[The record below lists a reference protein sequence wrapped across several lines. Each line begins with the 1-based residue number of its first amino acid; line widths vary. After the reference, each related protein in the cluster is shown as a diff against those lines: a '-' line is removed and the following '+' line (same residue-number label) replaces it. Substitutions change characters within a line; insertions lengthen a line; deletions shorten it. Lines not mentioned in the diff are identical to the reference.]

1 MKILFIIFACLP
13 LTSIAQNIGVGDP
26 VPNTKLSVQ
35 GSETSLNGLNAGI
48 KLRNTASTNAW
59 YIRAGAT
66 GTATVANGLS
76 IGDNTTYHVQLTN
89 TGFLGLGIVP
99 TATLHV
105 NGGFKI
111 ESTNVLE
118 FGAGIANK
126 EVNAGKIMY
135 NGFGTNTL
143 AIVGA
148 GNTVGTRRI
157 TLFAEGGTFL
167 KGSLFAE
174 GISFLDGGFIASG
187 LAATNGLLQVNGEL
201 NTAGTNSVHMLPI
214 CMGVVGQF
222 GEVVGGTGNFTV
234 SYNPTTYDKDI
245 TITGETYTNQGYI
258 TIITNIREYAGIHFA
273 MTNAVDGK
281 LRVSQA
287 TTGFGGNTP
296 TNAAFHFVVYKL

>member
-1 MKILFIIFACLP
+1 MKILFTLLAYFPLFAV
-13 LTSIAQNIGVGDP
+13 AQNIGIGDP

-35 GSETSLNGLNAGI
+35 GSETSFNGLNAGI
-48 KLRNTASTNAW
+48 KLRNTASANAW

-66 GTATVANGLS
+66 GTGTVANGLS
-76 IGDNTTYHVQLTN
+76 IGDNTAYHVQLTN

-99 TATLHV
+99 TATLHI

-126 EVNAGKIMY
+126 EVNAGKIAY
-135 NGFGTNTL
+135 NGFGTNAL

-148 GNTVGTRRI
+148 GNTVSTRRV
-157 TLFAEGGTFL
+157 TFFAEGGTIFN
-167 KGSLFAE
+167 GPVVTE
-174 GISFLDGGFIASG
+174 GMAFHDNGFISTGFSAV
-187 LAATNGLLQVNGEL
+187 NGNLQVNGEI
-201 NTAGTNSVHMLPI
+201 NTQGTGSVNMVPI

-222 GEVVGGTGNFTV
+222 GQVVGGTGNFTV
-234 SYNPTTYDKDI
+234 SYNATTYDKDI

-258 TIITNIREYAGIHFA
+258 TIVTNIREFEGIHWP

-287 TTGFGGNTP
+287 STGFGGNTP
-296 TNAAFHFVVYKL
+296 TTAAFHFVVYKL

>member
-1 MKILFIIFACLP
+1 MKILFTLLAFFPFFAV
-13 LTSIAQNIGVGDP
+13 AQNIGIGDP

-35 GSETSLNGLNAGI
+35 GSETSFNGLNAGI

-76 IGDNTTYHVQLTN
+76 IGDNTAYHVQLTN

-157 TLFAEGGTFL
+157 TLFAEGGTIL
-167 KGSLFAE
+167 KGSLLTE
-174 GISFLDGGFIASG
+174 GMSYLDGGFIASG

-222 GEVVGGTGNFTV
+222 GDVVGGTGNFTV
-234 SYNPTTYDKDI
+234 SYNSTTYDKDI

-258 TIITNIREYAGIHFA
+258 TIVTSIREFAGIHWA

-287 TTGFGGNTP
+287 TTGFGGNSP
-296 TNAAFHFVVYKL
+296 TTAAFHFVVYKL